1 LGTSQYPLFVGDHVN
16 SWLQKIGCTDAM
28 WELAKQY
35 DSLVIGRI
43 ITQHKVLY
51 KVATEANECM
61 AEVSGKFRHNA
72 GSASQFPVVG
82 DFVLMD
88 RDNDEHGNAIIHHV
102 LERKSAFSR
111 KMVGCE
117 FDSQMIAANID
128 VLFLCMSLNNDFNIR
143 RLERYIAVAWDSG
156 AIPVVV
162 LTKSDL
168 SDNLDGLLEEVQNVA
183 IGLDVVITSSKEE
196 DGLQSIQ
203 KYIKSGVTIA
213 FVGSSGVGKSTI
225 INRLLG
231 GESIATQA
239 LRNDDKGKH
248 TTTHRE
254 LFLLPEGGAVID
266 TPGMRELGLDFAD
279 LSKTFTDIEE
289 LALHCKFKDCTHQHE
304 PHCAVRK
311 AIEDGILSEDHLLG
325 YQKLQKEVAY
335 RGLKSRQIE
344 KRKVENMFSGFG
356 GIKNAKKFIKS
367 KNKDW

>member
-1 LGTSQYPLFVGDHVN
+1 MN
-16 SWLQKIGCTDAM
+16 SWLQEIGCTNAM
-28 WELAKQY
+28 WEQAKQY
-35 DSLVIGRI
+35 GSLVVGRI
-43 ITQHKVLY
+43 IAQHKALY
-51 KVATEANECM
+51 RVATERKECM
-61 AEVSGKFRHNA
+61 AEVSGTFRHNA
-72 GSASQFPVVG
+72 RSSSQFPVVG
-82 DFVLMD
+82 DFVLLD

-102 LERKSAFSR
+102 LERRSTFSR
-111 KMVGCE
+111 KMVGSE

-128 VLFLCMSLNNDFNIR
+128 FLFLCMSLNNDFNMR

-168 SDNLDGLLEEVQNVA
+168 SENLDELLEEVQNIA
-183 IGLDVVITSSKEE
+183 IGLDIVITSSIEE

-203 KYIKSGVTIA
+203 KYIKSGTTIA

-231 GESIATQA
+231 EESIATQT

-254 LFLLPEGGAVID
+254 LFLLPGGGAVID

-289 LALHCKFKDCTHQHE
+289 LALRCKFKDCTHQHE

-311 AIEDGILSEDHLLG
+311 AIEDGILSEDRLLS
-325 YQKLQKEVAY
+325 YQKLQKEAGY
-335 RGLKSRQIE
+335 KGLNSRQIE
-344 KRKVENMFSGFG
+344 KRKVHEMFSGFG
-356 GIKNAKKFIKS
+356 GIKNAKKYVKS
-367 KNKDW
+367 RNKDW